1 MPDQTTPPAG
11 TTATGPQGQQPAGTA
26 ALTVPA
32 EVQQKFGPLIDMIK
46 ASESMNNEERQYWI
60 NILPIMTPEQLKN
73 LEEIL
78 TNEKK
83 QLAAIDDKYSKE
95 ISTIGDQKTVEKI
108 ESSIKQKRKE
118 REELERKA
126 SEAESKKEEDILNQI
141 QNF

>member
-1 MPDQTTPPAG
+1 MTDPQQQQASGAG
-11 TTATGPQGQQPAGTA
+11 STGQQPAA
-26 ALTVPA
+26 AGALNVPA

-73 LEEIL
+73 LEDIL

-95 ISTIGDQKTVEKI
+95 ISSIGDQKSVEKI
-108 ESSIKQKRKE
+108 EFSIKQKRKE

-126 SEAESKKEEDILNQI
+126 SEDESKKEEDILNQI

>member
-1 MPDQTTPPAG
+1 MPDQTTPPAN
-11 TTATGPQGQQPAGTA
+11 QGQQGQAQPQPPAAGT
-26 ALTVPA
+26 LNVPA

-73 LEEIL
+73 LEDIL
-78 TNEKK
+78 MNEKK

-95 ISTIGDQKTVEKI
+95 ISSIGSEKSVEKI
-108 ESSIKQKRKE
+108 ESSIKQKRQQ

-126 SEAESKKEEDILNQI
+126 SEDESKKEEDILNQI